1 MRWLLRLVTPPG
13 GAVLDLFAG
22 SGTTGVAALAEGRSF
37 VESSKTSSTR
47 RSQLHGCVMRSRRLP
62 SKDEGPRPPTHVRS
76 ARLPEALWAKVE
88 AQAEREG
95 IPVNAALRQA
105 ALMWIRV

>member
-1 MRWLLRLVTPPG
+1 M
-13 GAVLDLFAG
+13 
-22 SGTTGVAALAEGRSF
+22 
-37 VESSKTSSTR
+37 SK
-47 RSQLHGCVMRSRRLP
+47 RSRNPFCKLIERGGMILMPLSAEDAKLPSRNPYYKRIAKEGIRIGRP

-76 ARLPEALWAKVE
+76 VRLPEALWAKVE